1 MPLPAFA
8 ISKSRPPQPEPC
20 VRLTQPELQLSQL
33 SQAVGTDQEVWDW
46 IASRSATTK
55 HSYAARLLLALVIF
69 EGYELFP
76 ADDPGS
82 RQEAG
87 DR

>member
-1 MPLPAFA
+1 MCDPAVL
-8 ISKSRPPQPEPC
+8 SLPEPC
-20 VRLTQPELQLSQL
+20 VRLLQPELQLSQL
-33 SQAVGTDQEVWDW
+33 SKAVGAEPEVWNW

-76 ADDPGS
+76 AH
-82 RQEAG
+82 
-87 DR
+87 DRGPQVPRVLPED